1 MLTAN
6 ENGFSSFI
14 VPRGS
19 IPSRGDVHYRCNRDS
34 GKSYISDQPVNRFY
48 LGKICAGNTL
58 QITIVTSGF
67 KSVTE
72 VIPYEEDGIC
82 YKGHYLPGKS
92 LISENATK
100 GNYIKLSSLDGKMW
114 HVVESTGEWF
124 KDGLT

>member
-82 YKGHYLPGKS
+82 YDEEAGVRGVWLTRRDLVMG
-92 LISENATK
+92 
-100 GNYIKLSSLDGKMW
+100 LS
-114 HVVESTGEWF
+114 VF
-124 KDGLT
+124 